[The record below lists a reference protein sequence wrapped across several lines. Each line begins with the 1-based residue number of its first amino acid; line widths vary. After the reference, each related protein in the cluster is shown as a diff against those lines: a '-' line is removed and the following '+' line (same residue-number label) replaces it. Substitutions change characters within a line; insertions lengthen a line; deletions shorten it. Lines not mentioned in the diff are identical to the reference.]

1 MDRLVCSFESI
12 HGMLDSHFAY
22 LLSSLWPPGVIS
34 RTIQQLE
41 EQLEERDL
49 ESHNDKKSVSI
60 IKYPTGIVGRLCG
73 PAISF

>member
-34 RTIQQLE
+34 RTIQQV

-60 IKYPTGIVGRLCG
+60 IKYPAGIVGRLCG
-73 PAISF
+73 PVISF